1 MPRPLR
7 AVGRDSLVY
16 YIVHWWPASAGVAL
30 GALTGN
36 AWIALAVGFAFG
48 LGAGVVT
55 VHLLRILP
63 ALDLLFA
70 WPARRS
76 GTVAHSSGTFSTTDG
91 RPAP

>member
-1 MPRPLR
+1 MLRPLR

-48 LGAGVVT
+48 LGAGVAAFVT
-55 VHLLRILP
+55 LEHSV
-63 ALDLLFA
+63 ALE
-70 WPARRS
+70 
-76 GTVAHSSGTFSTTDG
+76 HSSE
-91 RPAP
+91 